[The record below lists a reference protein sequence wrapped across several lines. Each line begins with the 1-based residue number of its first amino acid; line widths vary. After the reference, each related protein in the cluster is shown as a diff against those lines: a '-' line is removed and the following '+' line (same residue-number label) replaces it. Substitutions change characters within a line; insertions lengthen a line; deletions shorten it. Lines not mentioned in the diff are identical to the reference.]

1 MADANDWVLYRYID
15 ANGVEAFAY
24 ARRSQ
29 APALLLNIK
38 QAGGTD
44 TRHQATFDSDAGDVH
59 IQNSQKYGGAKSF
72 DEVREVGEAADTGDF
87 EKFFADFAGGG
98 ATLRNF
104 IASRGIDPQ
113 GGMSNTIQNLLLAPA
128 EASLGFGQGLNPAV
142 AGENFTLSN
151 LLNAGGLRGLATNA
165 RMVFND
171 LANSGM
177 GVAGEDSLQN
187 PASEG
192 SNLASQTR
200 NLALGA
206 LMQRSPYFAA
216 MFGNN
221 AINNASQQY
230 FEQQRAG
237 QAGGGGPL
245 GSGPRNLSDSIRDTL
260 GRNLFSGV

>member
-1 MADANDWVLYRYID
+1 MADVNEWVLYKYTD
-15 ANGVEAFAY
+15 ANGNEAFAY
-24 ARRSQ
+24 ARRGQ
-29 APALLLNIK
+29 VPALLVNIEK
-38 QAGGTD
+38 AGGTD
-44 TRHQATFDSDAGDVH
+44 ARHDSTIAGDADPST
-59 IQNSQKYGGAKSF
+59 ILEYKPGIKSF
-72 DEVREVGEAADTGDF
+72 DQVRQMVPAEDGSPF
-87 EKFFADFAGGG
+87 EEFFADFAGGG

-113 GGMSNTIQNLLLAPA
+113 GGMSTAIQNLLLAPA
-128 EASLGFGQGLNPAV
+128 EASLGFGQGLSPSV

-151 LLNAGGLRGLATNA
+151 LLRAGGLRGLATNA
-165 RMVFND
+165 RNVFND

-192 SNLASQTR
+192 SEIAAQTR

-237 QAGGGGPL
+237 QAGGGGLL
-245 GSGPRNLSDSIRDTL
+245 GSGPRNLSDSIRSTI
-260 GRNLFSGV
+260 GQNLFTGI